1 MTTNT
6 HISRSMNWRKTKDRT
21 FFWMV
26 CFFSALTA
34 VPLIA
39 IMWEVIK
46 KGYKQINLS
55 FFSETAPST
64 LDAMLAKSSG
74 EIIPGGIA
82 NGITGTLIMV
92 VLASVIAIP
101 TGIMGGIYLS
111 EKPKTLFSH
120 GIRFL
125 TDLLQGTPSIVIGII
140 AYAWIV
146 KPLGSYS
153 ALAGSIALAIMMLP
167 LIIRSTE
174 ETLKMLPGS
183 LKEAGLAL
191 GASYTSVILKV
202 LVPSAFGGLFT
213 GILLAISR
221 VMGETAPLMLTAL
234 GSTVVNWDIMKP
246 TSAVP
251 LLIWEFYN
259 DPNLIDMI
267 WSSSLFL
274 LMLIL
279 ALNIIAKNVAR
290 KWKIS

>member
-1 MTTNT
+1 MSSLRYRTIKNKFFFYTT
-6 HISRSMNWRKTKDRT
+6 
-21 FFWMV
+21 
-26 CFFSALTA
+26 CFLASLT
-34 VPLIA
+34 VIPLFA
-39 IMWEVIK
+39 IIWELIK
-46 KGYKQINLS
+46 KGYKQINWN
-55 FFSETAPST
+55 FFTESAPST
-64 LDAMLAKSSG
+64 LDAMLARG
-74 EIIPGGIA
+74 TGDIIPGGIA
-82 NGITGTLIMV
+82 NGITGTLLMV
-92 VLASVIAIP
+92 VLAAIIAIP
-101 TGIMGGIYLS
+101 IGIMVGIHLS
-111 EKPKTLFSH
+111 EHPKTKFSN
-120 GIRFL
+120 ITRFL
-125 TDLLQGTPSIVIGII
+125 TDLIQGSPSIVIGII
-140 AYAWIV
+140 AYAWVV

-153 ALAGSIALAIMMLP
+153 ALAGSVALSIMMLP
-167 LIIRSTE
+167 LIVRSTE

-202 LVPSAFGGLFT
+202 LLPAAFGGLFT

-234 GSTVVNWDIMKP
+234 GSTAINWDVLKP

-279 ALNIIAKNVAR
+279 TLNIIAKQIAK
-290 KWKIS
+290 KWRVQ

>member
-1 MTTNT
+1 MMTTT
-6 HISRSMNWRKTKDRT
+6 RISRKQNWRKLKDKA
-21 FFWMV
+21 FFWTV
-26 CFFSALTA
+26 CLLSSMTA
-34 VPLIA
+34 VPLVV
-39 IMWEVIK
+39 IMWELIK

-55 FFSETAPST
+55 FFTETAPST

-82 NGITGTLIMV
+82 NGIAGTLLMV
-92 VLASVIAIP
+92 ALASVIAIP

-111 EKPKTLFSH
+111 EKPKTAYSH
-120 GIRFL
+120 IIRFL

-140 AYAWIV
+140 AYAWVV
-146 KPLGSYS
+146 KPLSSYS
-153 ALAGSIALAIMMLP
+153 ALAGSVALAIMMLP

-234 GSTVVNWDIMKP
+234 GSTAINWDVMRP

-279 ALNIIAKNVAR
+279 VLNIVAKNVAR
-290 KWKIS
+290 KWKE

>member
-1 MTTNT
+1 MAINT
-6 HISRSMNWRKTKDRT
+6 LKYRTLKDRL
-21 FFWMV
+21 FFGMV
-26 CFFSALTA
+26 CLFSAMTA
-34 VPLIA
+34 IPLVLIL
-39 IMWEVIK
+39 WGLIK
-46 KGYKQINLS
+46 KGYKQINLN
-55 FFSETAPST
+55 FFTETAPST

-74 EIIPGGIA
+74 EIIPGGIV
-82 NGITGTLIMV
+82 NGITGTLIMTA
-92 VLASVIAIP
+92 LAALISIP

-120 GIRFL
+120 VIRFL

-146 KPLGSYS
+146 RPLSSYS
-153 ALAGSIALAIMMLP
+153 ALAGSIALSMMMLP

-174 ETLKMLPGS
+174 ETLKLLPGS
-183 LKEAGLAL
+183 LKEAALAL
-191 GASYTSVILKV
+191 GAPYTSVILRV
-202 LVPSAFGGLFT
+202 LLPSAFGGLFT
-213 GILLAISR
+213 GILLSLSR

-234 GSTVVNWDIMKP
+234 GSTAVNWDILKP

-274 LMLIL
+274 LLLIL
-279 ALNIIAKNVAR
+279 TLNIIARNVAR
-290 KWKIS
+290 KWRIQ